1 MIELRLHGGIWRN
14 AGDRRHEWQ
23 QTLDEIN
30 AGNAFSVVDRDAEA
44 ELSME
49 IVRLPS
55 GSFLLR
61 LYEDVFDRLGE
72 VSLDSEAL
80 DALFSDYAQTIRH
93 MVHVEQDAPVRGYE
107 SLDYAKRVVHDEAA
121 SFIESS
127 MGTMM
132 TVSNEDAR
140 RLFTLLF
147 LIAGDLPERLVRFH
161 RFH

>member
-14 AGDRRHEWQ
+14 AGDRRQEWQ

-30 AGNAFSVVDRDAEA
+30 ASNAFSVVGDTGDR
-44 ELSME
+44 ELSLE

-55 GSFLLR
+55 GAFLLR
-61 LYEDVFDRLGE
+61 LYEDVFERLGE
-72 VSLDSEAL
+72 VALESEAL

-93 MVHVEQDAPVRGYE
+93 MVHVEQDAPVRGFE
-107 SLDYAKRVVHDEAA
+107 SLDFAKRVVHDEAA
-121 SFIESS
+121 AFIESALGEMLAVGS
-127 MGTMM
+127 
-132 TVSNEDAR
+132 EDAR